1 MPDKKLYNIYG
12 KKQLKE
18 RLNNE
23 PFNRITCS
31 FYNYCP
37 IQDLESIRDTLYED
51 LDQIKILG
59 RVYIS
64 DEGIN
69 AQISIPENCWDDFL
83 LLNKKY
89 NFLKDIMIKK
99 ALQEGESFLKLKILI
114 KNEIVAWGLLDNEY
128 DMSKTGKHLNA
139 EDFNTLIKQGD
150 TILIDMRNNYE
161 NEVGKFKTAIC
172 PESKRSKD
180 LIKEIRNIVKGN
192 EDKNIAMYCT
202 GGIRCEKASSYLI
215 KSGYKNVFQLKGGI
229 VEYAHQIKE
238 HNIKSEF
245 IGKNFV
251 FDDRLGERVTEDIIA
266 QCHLCNSPSDTHI
279 NCNND
284 ACHILF
290 IICDT
295 CNTNLDG
302 CCSAKCQEIY
312 HLPLEEQKEIRKK
325 FSKKFK
331 NNFRPSVKD

>member
-23 PFNRITCS
+23 SFNRITCS
-31 FYNYCP
+31 FYNYCLIEDP
-37 IQDLESIRDTLYED
+37 ESIRDTLYED

-89 NFLKDIMIKK
+89 NFLKDIMIKR

-114 KNEIVAWGLLDNEY
+114 KNEIVAWGLPDNEY

-139 EDFNTLIKQGD
+139 EDFNALIKQND

-302 CCSAKCQEIY
+302 CCSAECQEIY